1 MESKKIRIS
10 HFFQEYHREEFQVVL
25 LLLCLIIFFA
35 RTFVVAVSV
44 VAVVLF
50 TMLILYCMRLIDVY
64 CKKQNLT
71 FKLLEFYRKMKNAL
85 HVHSEERSRIA
96 MAILASFVLLILC
109 VHRIDLALHDPYY
122 ATPSDVYW
130 IVFLGWYAVVCN
142 VTGAY
147 LIWLWRNWA
156 REQVVRIPIMDGLVA
171 SMFFYQG
178 LEMKE
183 RIVTYA
189 AAFFLGGV
197 PSYLAIKLSTETHY
211 AYTIAVLLVIP
222 VMIFTLGGAF
232 YAKIYLTKTKS
243 SSNPSF
249 K

>member
-1 MESKKIRIS
+1 MERKKIRFS
-10 HFFQEYHREEFQVVL
+10 HFFREYHREELQVVL

-35 RTFVVAVSV
+35 RTFVIAVSV
-44 VAVVLF
+44 VALVLV
-50 TMLILYCMRLIDVY
+50 TMLILYCMRIIDAY
-64 CKKQNLT
+64 YLKHNHT
-71 FKLLEFYRKMKNAL
+71 FKLLEFYRKMKYAL

-96 MAILASFVLLILC
+96 MAILASFVLVILC
-109 VHRIDLALHDPYY
+109 VHRIDLAVHDPYY

-130 IVFLGWYAVVCN
+130 IVFLGWYAVVCT

-156 REQVVRIPIMDGLVA
+156 REQAVRIPIMDGLVA

-197 PSYLAIKLSTETHY
+197 PSYLAITLPSETPY

-232 YAKIYLTKTKS
+232 YAKMYLAKAKSASKPS
-243 SSNPSF
+243 SS
-249 K
+249 